1 MYVCKCIY
9 ICISF
14 IGKDTQK
21 SDNIVCLQ
29 RRGLGWV
36 AGKLYTYSLVLRVLK
51 QMNVLS
57 THNI

>member
-1 MYVCKCIY
+1 MYVCKFIY

-21 SDNIVCLQ
+21 SDNIACLQ
-29 RRGLGWV
+29 WRRLGWV